1 MKNKLFIC
9 LLIVGQLF
17 SASVN
22 LNTAEDVALE
32 LLNRRNI
39 ENKTNYSINGSSYKE
54 QNGDIL
60 FYVINFVPTGF
71 VIVSADDRSKPV
83 LGYSFDNAYIEEG
96 IPNHYDYWLGYYA
109 EQIKYIIDEDLEQTE
124 LRRNEWLDYLN
135 PNSDHAQVRD
145 VVVGPLITTSWD
157 QSSPYNTM
165 CPGNPPTL
173 VGCVSISMSQVMH
186 YWKYPDYAVG
196 NESYTD
202 PAGQSPSFGTITS
215 NFGTSY
221 DWNNMPNT
229 GATED
234 TQLLLFEAGVAV
246 HMDYDY
252 DGSGSHV
259 DWGSNSA
266 QRAMKENFD
275 YVNSSGGYP
284 TARNKSAYSSTAWQ
298 NIITN
303 ELDSGKPMI
312 KQGCSDSGCHAWNID
327 GYDEDNYVHMN
338 FGWGGSYNGYYSL
351 EDISAGG
358 DTYNSNL
365 GILEDLNP
373 NNLNVPNLELVDV
386 QYVESNGS
394 GDNDN
399 VVNPGEFGNLYVTLE
414 NIMPWPEGED
424 INLILTSENPDVS
437 IISDF
442 VFVDSIESAST
453 YQTDS
458 PFTFFVSPNAEI
470 NSYPLSLIVTAD
482 GGYERTFDLDFLVS
496 LNQENFPVNL
506 SGQVKGAPV
515 VVDYDNDGTKEVFV
529 GDYLGVVHK
538 YDMNGI
544 EDSTG
549 IFPYDMGN
557 QIWGS
562 LATADIDND
571 SYADILVTSKSK
583 HLVAFDRNG
592 IKFDY
597 NADSWL
603 MGTPA
608 IGQLDSDPE
617 LEIVVGGY
625 SSSARNIYA
634 VNHDGTVVS
643 GFPVD
648 VDERMIVGVALH
660 DFNNN
665 GKDDIVFGT
674 DSDNIHLMHDDGTI
688 VWSYETGDKIQSA
701 PSIINTGNSILIC
714 AGSKD
719 DNMYCLDQNGQLQFS
734 VETGGNV
741 FSSPAAVSTD
751 SGLGIFFGSEDG
763 YIYGVNQNGS
773 ALPGWPK
780 DTGTN
785 IVGSVSFSDLDNDGS
800 TEVVANNE
808 AGTIFAYHLD
818 GTSIP
823 YFPIAGD
830 FSYASSPQILDFD
843 NDGDLELFAGSSL
856 GVEVFDV
863 KTEGSNAGYWSTHRS
878 NQSRTGYIELSNSSC
893 TTADVNSDGI
903 IDILDIVQ
911 TINIAMGF
919 INPTDIQS
927 CAADI
932 NSDSVVDVLDIVM
945 MVNIV
950 LGG

>member
-1 MKNKLFIC
+1 M
-9 LLIVGQLF
+9 
-17 SASVN
+17 
-22 LNTAEDVALE
+22 
-32 LLNRRNI
+32 
-39 ENKTNYSINGSSYKE
+39 
-54 QNGDIL
+54 
-60 FYVINFVPTGF
+60 
-71 VIVSADDRSKPV
+71 
-83 LGYSFDNAYIEEG
+83 
-96 IPNHYDYWLGYYA
+96 
-109 EQIKYIIDEDLEQTE
+109 
-124 LRRNEWLDYLN
+124 
-135 PNSDHAQVRD
+135 
-145 VVVGPLITTSWD
+145 
-157 QSSPYNTM
+157 
-165 CPGNPPTL
+165 
-173 VGCVSISMSQVMH
+173 
-186 YWKYPDYAVG
+186 
-196 NESYTD
+196 
-202 PAGQSPSFGTITS
+202 
-215 NFGTSY
+215 
-221 DWNNMPNT
+221 
-229 GATED
+229 
-234 TQLLLFEAGVAV
+234 
-246 HMDYDY
+246 
-252 DGSGSHV
+252 
-259 DWGSNSA
+259 
-266 QRAMKENFD
+266 
-275 YVNSSGGYP
+275 
-284 TARNKSAYSSTAWQ
+284 
-298 NIITN
+298 
-303 ELDSGKPMI
+303 
-312 KQGCSDSGCHAWNID
+312 
-327 GYDEDNYVHMN
+327 
-338 FGWGGSYNGYYSL
+338 
-351 EDISAGG
+351 
-358 DTYNSNL
+358 
-365 GILEDLNP
+365 
-373 NNLNVPNLELVDV
+373 
-386 QYVESNGS
+386 
-394 GDNDN
+394 
-399 VVNPGEFGNLYVTLE
+399 
-414 NIMPWPEGED
+414 
-424 INLILTSENPDVS
+424 
-437 IISDF
+437 
-442 VFVDSIESAST
+442 
-453 YQTDS
+453 
-458 PFTFFVSPNAEI
+458 
-470 NSYPLSLIVTAD
+470 
-482 GGYERTFDLDFLVS
+482 
-496 LNQENFPVNL
+496 
-506 SGQVKGAPV
+506 
-515 VVDYDNDGTKEVFV
+515 
-529 GDYLGVVHK
+529 
-538 YDMNGI
+538 
-544 EDSTG
+544 
-549 IFPYDMGN
+549 
-557 QIWGS
+557 GS

-571 SYADILVTSKSK
+571 SYADIVVTSKSK

-608 IGQLDSDPE
+608 IGQLDSDSE

-773 ALPGWPK
+773 SLPGWPK

-785 IVGSVSFSDLDNDGS
+785 IIGSVSFSDLDNNGS

-823 YFPIAGD
+823 YFPITGD

-863 KTEGSNAGYWSTHRS
+863 KTEGSNTGYWSTHRS

-932 NSDSVVDVLDIVM
+932 NGDSVVDVLDIVM